1 MLCKLLISLVLIGM
15 DQLENRAKE
24 KQLQME
30 QVMQENRL
38 LLYQQRLLAKQI
50 EELQGSKV
58 DR

>member
-1 MLCKLLISLVLIGM
+1 MLYKLLISLVLIGM